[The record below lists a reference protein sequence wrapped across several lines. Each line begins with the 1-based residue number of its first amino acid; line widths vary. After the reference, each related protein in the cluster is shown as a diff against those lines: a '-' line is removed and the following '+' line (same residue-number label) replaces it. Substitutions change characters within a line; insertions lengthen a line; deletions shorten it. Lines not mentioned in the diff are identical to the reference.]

1 MKVKL
6 AVSFKSPGDGPL
18 GGPNGITFDGK
29 YVWCRD
35 KDGMRLCQV
44 NPGDGAVIS
53 FFKCIPYHQIA
64 GLAWDGN
71 HIWASIVSKKKI
83 YKYHT
88 TTGEV
93 LSTIDAPGSS
103 PHGLEW
109 VNGHLWSASLDERK
123 IYKVKA
129 ENGEV
134 VFSFDSPGTR
144 PHGLAWDGSHLWSVD
159 TNDKVIYKHN
169 SQSGEVL
176 DSFEC
181 PEGTEPHGL
190 AWDGS
195 SLWYDD
201 QFCNMLYRIEFLD

>member
-1 MKVKL
+1 MCARSPILTAARLAKTIGVAPFSPAQEMKILSLKL
-6 AVSFKSPGDGPL
+6 K
-18 GGPNGITFDGK
+18 
-29 YVWCRD
+29 
-35 KDGMRLCQV
+35 RLK
-44 NPGDGAVIS
+44 G
-53 FFKCIPYHQIA
+53 
-64 GLAWDGN
+64 
-71 HIWASIVSKKKI
+71 
-83 YKYHT
+83 
-88 TTGEV
+88 
-93 LSTIDAPGSS
+93 
-103 PHGLEW
+103 HGLEW

-159 TNDKVIYKHN
+159 TNDKVIYKHS

-201 QFCNMLYRIEFLD
+201 QFCNMLYKIEFLD

>member
-1 MKVKL
+1 M
-6 AVSFKSPGDGPL
+6 
-18 GGPNGITFDGK
+18 
-29 YVWCRD
+29 
-35 KDGMRLCQV
+35 
-44 NPGDGAVIS
+44 
-53 FFKCIPYHQIA
+53 
-64 GLAWDGN
+64 
-71 HIWASIVSKKKI
+71 
-83 YKYHT
+83 
-88 TTGEV
+88 
-93 LSTIDAPGSS
+93 
-103 PHGLEW
+103 
-109 VNGHLWSASLDERK
+109 DERK

-134 VFSFDSPGTR
+134 VFSFDSPGIR

-176 DSFEC
+176 DSAEC